1 MCQITETAS
10 PVNGAPY
17 REAGSRVFRP
27 VRFTGVFP
35 AGTFCPTSRLALY
48 LRKVMPGKFAALREL
63 PNDLRNVTT
72 LAIAAMFVA
81 ITALVITLARHG
93 S

>member
-1 MCQITETAS
+1 
-10 PVNGAPY
+10 
-17 REAGSRVFRP
+17 
-27 VRFTGVFP
+27 
-35 AGTFCPTSRLALY
+35 
-48 LRKVMPGKFAALREL
+48 MPGKFAALREL